1 MVNNKQMKKKRKE
14 TTPQNISISMK
25 SNGNNIGFGVH
36 RNVYK
41 SWLC

>member
-1 MVNNKQMKKKRKE
+1 MVNNKQMEKKKT

-25 SNGNNIGFGVH
+25 SNGNNIGFGV
-36 RNVYK
+36 RRTMYK